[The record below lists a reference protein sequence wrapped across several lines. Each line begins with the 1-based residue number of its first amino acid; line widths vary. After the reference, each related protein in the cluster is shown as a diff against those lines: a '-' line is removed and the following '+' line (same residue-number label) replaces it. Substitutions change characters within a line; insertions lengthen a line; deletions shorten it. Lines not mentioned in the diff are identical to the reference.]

1 MPLYRAPL
9 VFLIA
14 VLTVG
19 SLAQL
24 ATQPKNRA
32 LQRLRE
38 HGSSVDPAMQEILE
52 GVYERAAIWKKNGGG
67 FANPANRR
75 AARQALEETNATL
88 PPINFSPSIDPDA
101 IKIPPGA
108 QTFKV
113 GRTLPQTAGNPET
126 IASII
131 SEQGFR
137 TFERIFNSN
146 PPVWRGKPT
155 YLEYLVYNDGADC
168 TLMIMLYE
176 RLITIDGAIL
186 LQTPVHFECS
196 VVALVAE
203 AYGIPLINTCDYT
216 MPFLLD
222 ADPAYMN
229 LKWTWD
235 LTSNFWTAGDAC
247 VAPLH
252 TAGAKSLVSFEVPES
267 PFYADQAIDS
277 AKALGMTVPF
287 PKTVFSI
294 ADAKASYNEHDNPH
308 RCNYFDDFIDKVI
321 EADPDVV
328 YGGALSETNQ
338 LLTCMFRR
346 QYRPRGLVITVGQPT
361 VTDPDFWKTV
371 GLLNSNTWVNDG
383 NYTDQFV
390 RSPTYFSDVFDAMWN
405 TSERSLGYQASHGIG
420 AGLGIHC
427 IIERNSTDPEEIAD
441 CLTKLDII
449 TALGHVILV
458 NGTRH
463 YLRPY
468 VCQQILDLNNTIA
481 IVYPPE
487 YEFVTTPVFPWN
499 MFYPKDFLD
508 SLKEPG
514 GLSRRDTLLV
524 IILTTVFGGVFILA
538 IIGAVVAWRRY
549 HMVFIPK
556 RGTGGSSWDNESQRS
571 DGEGV
576 IDRVMPCLRTE

>member
-1 MPLYRAPL
+1 MQLPHASL
-9 VFLIA
+9 VLLLSIL
-14 VLTVG
+14 VIS

-24 ATQPKNRA
+24 PTVARNTV
-32 LQRLRE
+32 LRKLRDC
-38 HGSSVDPAMQEILE
+38 GTSVDPEMQELLE
-52 GVYERAAIWKKNGGG
+52 GVYERADRWKKNGGG
-67 FANPANRR
+67 FNNPINRH
-75 AARQALEETNATL
+75 AARQAQEEINATL

-176 RLITIDGAIL
+176 RLITIDGAL
-186 LQTPVHFECS
+186 FLQTPVHFECS

-222 ADPAYMN
+222 SDPAYMN

-252 TAGAKSLVSFEVPES
+252 TAGAKSLISFEVPES

-277 AKALGMTVPF
+277 ANALGMTVPF

-294 ADAKASYNEHDNPH
+294 ADAKASYNEHDNPTK
-308 RCNYFDDFIDKVI
+308 CNYFDEFIDKVI

-346 QYRPRGLVITVGQPT
+346 KYRPRGMVITVGQPV

-383 NYTDQFV
+383 NYTDEFV
-390 RSPTYFSDVFDAMWN
+390 RSPTYFANVFDAMWN

-420 AGLGIHC
+420 AGFGIHC
-427 IIERNSTDPEEIAD
+427 IIERNSTAPEDIAD
-441 CLTKLDII
+441 CLTKLDIM
-449 TALGHVILV
+449 TALGHIILV
-458 NGTRH
+458 PGTRH

-468 VCQQILDLNNTIA
+468 ICQQILDLNNTIA
-481 IVYPPE
+481 IVYPPD
-487 YEFVTTPVFPWN
+487 YEFVTTPVFPWT
-499 MFYPKDFLD
+499 MFYPKEFLD
-508 SLKEPG
+508 SLKNSRI
-514 GLSRRDTLLV
+514 SRRDRTLIIVFSVFGLLLV
-524 IILTTVFGGVFILA
+524 VVAITAGIIMYKNHIILVSKSNAGSGNDNWDDESTQLGGVMGRAMACF
-538 IIGAVVAWRRY
+538 
-549 HMVFIPK
+549 
-556 RGTGGSSWDNESQRS
+556 
-571 DGEGV
+571 
-576 IDRVMPCLRTE
+576 RTDK